1 MSQMD
6 ELRGQIERIDE
17 RMIDL
22 FEQRMSISSQV
33 AAYKKEHGI
42 PVLDKDREKV
52 LIAKNAGKVKNKELE
67 VYYKD
72 FFEGVLNVS
81 KSYQH
86 KLMEGV
92 KVAYSGIEGSFASI
106 SAGRIL
112 PDATRVSYGSFS
124 EAYNAV
130 VAGECDFA
138 VLPIENSYAGEVG
151 AVTDLMFKGDLF
163 VNGVYELGVSQCLL
177 GVKDSSLETIKTVV
191 SHSQALDQCS
201 EYIKRHGLKSISAEN
216 TAVAAKEIADK
227 NDVTV
232 GAIASKEAA
241 KLYGLTIL
249 DYDINESAQ
258 NTTRFAVFSRE
269 KAVIKSNDVAGDF
282 ILMFTVKNEAGSLAD
297 AIAILGKHGYNM
309 KVIRSRPVK
318 NENWQYYFYTEV
330 EGDIE
335 TEEGEKML
343 KDLEKECNMIKV
355 IGTYAAD
362 MKI

>member
-6 ELRGQIERIDE
+6 ELRDQIEKIDE
-17 RMIDL
+17 QMIDL
-22 FEQRMSISSQV
+22 FEERMRVSAKV
-33 AAYKKEHGI
+33 AAFKKEHGI
-42 PVLDKDREKV
+42 PVLDEEREKI
-52 LIAKNAGKVKNKELE
+52 LIKRNVGKVKNRELD
-67 VYYKD
+67 VYYKE

-81 KSYQH
+81 KKYQH

-106 SAGRIL
+106 SASKIL

-130 VAGECDFA
+130 ENGECDFA

-151 AVTDLMFKGDLF
+151 AVTDLMFKGNLF

-177 GVKDSSLETIKTVV
+177 GVKDSSLESIKTVV
-191 SHSQALDQCS
+191 SHSQAIDQCS

-227 NDVTV
+227 NDITT

-241 KLYGLTIL
+241 NLYGLTIL
-249 DYDINESAQ
+249 DYDINESST

-269 KAVIKSNDVAGDF
+269 RTMIKSKYAKGEF
-282 ILMFTVKNEAGSLAD
+282 ILMFTVRNEAGSLAD
-297 AIAILGKHGYNM
+297 AIAILGKHGFNM

-330 EGDIE
+330 EGDLQ
-335 TEEGEKML
+335 TEEGKKMMT
-343 KDLEKECNMIKV
+343 DLLFKCSKIKIV
-355 IGTYAAD
+355 GNYAAD

>member
-17 RMIDL
+17 QMIDL

-52 LIAKNAGKVKNKELE
+52 LIEKNAGKVKNKEIE

-72 FFEGVLNVS
+72 FFEGVLNAS

-86 KLMEGV
+86 KLLEGV

-106 SAGRIL
+106 SASKIL

-130 VAGECDFA
+130 VAGECDFC

-151 AVTDLMFKGDLF
+151 AVTDLMFKGELF
-163 VNGVYELGVSQCLL
+163 VNGVYELSVSQCLL

-241 KLYGLTIL
+241 KLYGLSIL

-362 MKI
+362 MRI

>member
-6 ELRGQIERIDE
+6 ELRDQIEKIDE
-17 RMIDL
+17 QMIDL
-22 FEQRMSISSQV
+22 FEERMRVSAKV
-33 AAYKKEHGI
+33 AAFKKEHGI
-42 PVLDKDREKV
+42 PVLDKDREKI
-52 LIAKNAGKVKNKELE
+52 LIKRNVGKVKNRELV
-67 VYYKD
+67 VYYKE
-72 FFEGVLNVS
+72 FFEGVLDVS
-81 KSYQH
+81 KKYQH

-106 SAGRIL
+106 SASKIL

-124 EAYNAV
+124 EAYSAV
-130 VAGECDFA
+130 ENGECDFA

-151 AVTDLMFKGDLF
+151 AVTDLMFKGNLF

-177 GVKDSSLETIKTVV
+177 GVKDSSLESIKTVV

-227 NDVTV
+227 NDITT

-241 KLYGLTIL
+241 NLYGLTIL
-249 DYDINESAQ
+249 DYDINESST

-269 KAVIKSNDVAGDF
+269 RTMIKSNDAKGEF
-282 ILMFTVKNEAGSLAD
+282 ILMFTVRNEAGSLAD
-297 AIAILGKHGYNM
+297 AIAILGKHGFNM

-330 EGDIE
+330 EGDLQS
-335 TEEGEKML
+335 EEGKKMMT
-343 KDLEKECNMIKV
+343 DLLFKCSKIKIV
-355 IGTYAAD
+355 GTYAAD

>member
-6 ELRGQIERIDE
+6 ELRKQIEEIDE
-17 RMIDL
+17 QMIDL
-22 FEQRMSISSQV
+22 FEQRMSVSAKV
-33 AAYKKEHGI
+33 AEYKKEHGI
-42 PVLDKDREKV
+42 PVLDKDREKI
-52 LIAKNAGKVKNKELE
+52 LIERNTGKVKNKELK

-72 FFEGVLNVS
+72 FFEGVLDVS

-106 SAGRIL
+106 SASKIL
-112 PDATRVSYGSFS
+112 PDATRVPYGSFS

-130 VAGECDFA
+130 VNGECDFA

-177 GVKDSSLETIKTVV
+177 GVKDSSLESIKTVV

-227 NDVTV
+227 NDITV

-241 KLYGLTIL
+241 NLYGLTIL
-249 DYDINESAQ
+249 DYDINESST

-269 KAVIKSNDVAGDF
+269 RTMIKSNDASSEF
-282 ILMFTVKNEAGSLAD
+282 ILMFTVRNEAGSLAD
-297 AIAILGKHGYNM
+297 AIAILGKHGFNM

-330 EGDIE
+330 EGDLQ
-335 TEEGEKML
+335 TEEGKKMMT
-343 KDLEKECNMIKV
+343 DLLFKCSKIKIV
-355 IGTYAAD
+355 GTYAAD

>member
-1 MSQMD
+1 MSEMD
-6 ELRGQIERIDE
+6 ELRNQIEKIDAS
-17 RMIDL
+17 MIDL
-22 FEQRMSISSQV
+22 FEQRMEISAKV
-33 AAYKKEHGI
+33 ASYKKEHGLPI
-42 PVLDKDREKV
+42 LDKEREKI
-52 LIAKNAGKVKNKELE
+52 LIERNTGKLKNSEFE

-72 FFEGVLNVS
+72 FFEGMLNVS
-81 KSYQH
+81 KNYQH

-106 SAGRIL
+106 SAEKIL

-130 VAGECDFA
+130 CEGECDFA

-151 AVTDLMFKGDLF
+151 AVTDLMFKGDLH

-177 GVKDSSLETIKTVV
+177 GIKDSTLESIKTVV
-191 SHSQALDQCS
+191 SHPQALDQCS
-201 EYIKRHGLKSISAEN
+201 EYIKRNGLKSISAEN
-216 TAVAAKEIADK
+216 TAVAAKEIAEK

-258 NTTRFAVFSRE
+258 NTTRFAVFSR
-269 KAVIKSNDVAGDF
+269 KADSLKKNQNSGAF
-282 ILMFTVKNEAGSLAD
+282 ILMFTVKDEAGSLAD

-309 KVIRSRPVK
+309 KVIRSRPSK

-330 EGDIE
+330 EGNID
-335 TEEGEKML
+335 TKEGNEML

-355 IGTYAAD
+355 IGTYIED
-362 MKI
+362 VKI

>member
-6 ELRGQIERIDE
+6 ELRDQIEKIDE
-17 RMIDL
+17 QMIDL
-22 FEQRMSISSQV
+22 FEERMRVSAKV
-33 AAYKKEHGI
+33 AAFKKEHGI
-42 PVLDKDREKV
+42 PVLDEEREKI
-52 LIAKNAGKVKNKELE
+52 LIKRNVGKVKNRELD
-67 VYYKD
+67 VYYKE

-81 KSYQH
+81 KKYQH

-106 SAGRIL
+106 SASKIL

-130 VAGECDFA
+130 VNSECDFC

-177 GVKDSSLETIKTVV
+177 GVKDSSLESIKTVV

-227 NDVTV
+227 NDITV

-241 KLYGLTIL
+241 NLYGLTIL
-249 DYDINESAQ
+249 DYDINESST

-269 KAVIKSNDVAGDF
+269 RTMIKSNDAKGEF

-297 AIAILGKHGYNM
+297 AIAILGKHGFNM

-330 EGDIE
+330 EGDLQS
-335 TEEGEKML
+335 EEGKKMMADLLL
-343 KDLEKECNMIKV
+343 KCSKIKIV
-355 IGTYAAD
+355 GTYAAD